1 MKNNVDQVRGF
12 SFPPLSWL
20 PKSEYEK
27 LPLIKGAWGEL
38 PTIVVRV
45 RREFSRKYIHEYPLR
60 WNPRFQSFDHI
71 VCGIGDN
78 GPVYGTGSLTYAT
91 DHTPEDVD
99 YTYEMY
105 INNNLS
111 PFSSAFRKI
120 NESLQELCFYAD
132 KMNIC
137 SKCMKYTINKGE
149 EKCQN
154 IQKADL
160 LEYISANAT
169 INEFEF
175 MECGTVECIK
185 AARKIE
191 LQYAKKHQN
200 SDNKETRLA
209 ALKTINKIGSSKV
222 SPKYATSR
230 NAKYIYFLKSGS
242 NIKIGITNNL
252 RQRFENIG
260 TYTPYPPTL
269 ENCITTDRASEL
281 ENLLHTTLQK
291 YNTHR
296 EWFLLPTSIES
307 FVLELNSPEEV
318 INFCEKFDSNELS
331 VGDTEI

>member
-1 MKNNVDQVRGF
+1 VH
-12 SFPPLSWL
+12 
-20 PKSEYEK
+20 KSGKEDR
-27 LPLIKGAWGEL
+27 A
-38 PTIVVRV
+38 
-45 RREFSRKYIHEYPLR
+45 S
-60 WNPRFQSFDHI
+60 
-71 VCGIGDN
+71 VC
-78 GPVYGTGSLTYAT
+78 
-91 DHTPEDVD
+91 
-99 YTYEMY
+99 
-105 INNNLS
+105 
-111 PFSSAFRKI
+111 
-120 NESLQELCFYAD
+120 
-132 KMNIC
+132 
-137 SKCMKYTINKGE
+137 
-149 EKCQN
+149 
-154 IQKADL
+154 
-160 LEYISANAT
+160 
-169 INEFEF
+169 
-175 MECGTVECIK
+175 
-185 AARKIE
+185 
-191 LQYAKKHQN
+191 KKHQN

-318 INFCEKFDSNELS
+318 INFCENLIQTNYLWEIQKSIHERARYLAKRGQFVHCFKIIPEQMKDSGAPKVTPIASDL
-331 VGDTEI
+331 TA